1 MPKLYKET
9 VNQLVFSSKNGIEK
23 QGEAEKSIKQ
33 FIGGT
38 NSIIQGIAELR
49 NAYGTGHGKCPEFKG
64 LPTQYTQLVVS
75 IVSDIAVF
83 ILQINGEQT
92 EINS

>member
-1 MPKLYKET
+1 MTKLYKET
-9 VNQLVFSSKNGIEK
+9 VIKLVFIDKNKIEK
-23 QGEAEKSIKQ
+23 PEEAEKSVKKL
-33 FIGGT
+33 IGGT